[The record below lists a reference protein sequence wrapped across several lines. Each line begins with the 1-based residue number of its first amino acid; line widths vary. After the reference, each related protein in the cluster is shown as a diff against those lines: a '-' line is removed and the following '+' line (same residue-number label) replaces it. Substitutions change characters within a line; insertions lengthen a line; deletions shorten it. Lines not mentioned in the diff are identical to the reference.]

1 MPRYIILLHET
12 SSPQRG
18 PVHWDFM
25 LETGGVLRTWALA
38 EEPAAKREIAADQLA
53 DHRLAYLEYE
63 GPISGDRGSV
73 TRWDAG
79 EYRSISE
86 SAGELRVALKGQKLS
101 GEVVLRREEG
111 SQRWRFAFS
120 T

>member
-1 MPRYIILLHET
+1 MPRYVILRHET
-12 SSPQRG
+12 TNPQRG

-25 LETGGVLRTWALA
+25 LEKNGILLTWALA
-38 EEPAAKREIAADQLA
+38 EQPSPNRETVADQIA
-53 DHRLAYLEYE
+53 DHRLAYLDYE

-79 EYRSISE
+79 EYQLEVDSADELNIS
-86 SAGELRVALKGQKLS
+86 LKGQRLS
-101 GEVVLRREEG
+101 GQVRLRRDEAP
-111 SQRWRFAFS
+111 QRWRFAFS